1 MFDFT
6 LFPPLETERLLL
18 NAITIDD
25 QQMVYNIFS
34 DEQVTQFN
42 DIQTFATLEDAKWF
56 LQFLDRRFQE
66 RIGISWALRLRAEP
80 NKLIGVAG
88 FNLWNRRNHCGEIG
102 YDLAQ
107 SYWGWG
113 IMAEALRAIIDF
125 GFQQMAL
132 NRVEAEVMV
141 ENRQSIRV
149 LEKLAFKREGVLR
162 QRGCWK
168 GAFHDLY
175 LYSLLRSDNQLKG

>member
-6 LFPPLETERLLL
+6 VFPELETERLLL
-18 NAITIDD
+18 NAITPAD
-25 QQMVYNIFS
+25 QPMIYQIFS
-34 DEQVTQFN
+34 DERVTYFN
-42 DIQTFATLEDAKWF
+42 DIQTFITPEDAKWF

-66 RIGISWALRLRAEP
+66 RIGISWALRLRTEP
-80 NKLIGVAG
+80 HQLIGVAG
-88 FNLWNRRNHCGEIG
+88 FNTWNRQNYCGEIG

-107 SYWGWG
+107 PYWGWG
-113 IMAEALRAIIDF
+113 IMKEALSVIIDF

-149 LEKLAFKREGVLR
+149 LEKLGFTKEGVLR

-168 GAFHDLY
+168 GAFHDLSV
-175 LYSLLRSDNQLKG
+175 YSLLQSDLQTKG